1 MTTKVIVTNVS
12 ALKQKYAG
20 KYSAVR
26 AAITKWIAADDER
39 GIRTRLVALDSASAM
54 RRLGGRA
61 VTDAGDEQ
69 QNKKA
74 IDAIYTKLRPDYL
87 VILGAVDVI
96 PHQDLLNPLFSP
108 PDDPD
113 RYALSDLPYACEA
126 PYSRRINDFIGPTR
140 VVGRVPDLTGATN
153 PAYLIRLIDY
163 AARWHSQPRK
173 QYERPLAIS
182 AEVWEGSTRLTLRN
196 LFHTSATVRLSPP
209 RGPKWS
215 KRDVARMTHFI
226 NCHGSPVSPE
236 FLGQRGTNSYPVSH
250 EAAHIAGKVVRGTI
264 VAVECCYGAE
274 LYDPAL
280 LPDNQAGIANV
291 YLGGGAYAYF
301 GSSTIAY
308 GDAEFNSAADL
319 VCQYFLA
326 GVLQGASQ
334 GRATLE
340 AQQRFAR
347 AGTDLDPVDL
357 KTLAQFMLLGDPSV
371 HPVAKTASG
380 PSRKRKQA
388 IVGSDEGTRRDRR
401 VALLRKGLGISQV
414 QGTAVRAQKAPPRKL
429 VASLE
434 QVARARKLTPTNVL
448 TFNVR
453 QPAVNIGGTRSK
465 AVRAAAAPA
474 ASFHVM
480 FARQKPAKARSRSR
494 AKAAATPV
502 AATVLLVAREVDGE
516 IVSLRELHRR

>member
-20 KYSAVR
+20 KYTTVR
-26 AAITKWIAADDER
+26 AAITKWIAADDAR
-39 GIRTRLVALDSASAM
+39 GIRTRLIALDSASAM
-54 RRLGGRA
+54 KRLSGRA
-61 VTDAGDEQ
+61 VTDAQDEQ
-69 QNKKA
+69 QNKAA
-74 IDAIYTKLRPDYL
+74 IDAIYAKLRPDYL
-87 VILGAVDVI
+87 VILGAADVI
-96 PHQDLLNPLFSP
+96 PHQDLLNPVYSP

-113 RYALSDLPYACEA
+113 RQALGDLPYACEA

-140 VVGRVPDLTGATN
+140 VVGRVPDLTGATE
-153 PAYLIRLIDY
+153 PTYLLKLIDY
-163 AARWHSQPRK
+163 AAGWRSQPRR

-196 LFHTSATVRLSPP
+196 LFRTSTTVRLSPP
-209 RGPKWS
+209 RGPRWS

-226 NCHGSPVSPE
+226 NCHGAPVSPE

-250 EAAHIAGKVVRGTI
+250 QAAHIAGKVTRGTI

-280 LPDNQAGIANV
+280 LPDNQPGIANV

-301 GSSTIAY
+301 GSTTIAY
-308 GDAEFNSAADL
+308 GDVEFNSAADL
-319 VCQYFLA
+319 LCQYFLA
-326 GVLQGASQ
+326 GVLQGASL

-357 KTLAQFMLLGDPSV
+357 KTLAQFVLLGDPSV

-380 PSRKRKQA
+380 QPKKRKQA
-388 IVGSDEGTRRDRR
+388 IVPSDDGTRRDRR
-401 VALLRKGLGISQV
+401 VALLRKGLGIPQV
-414 QGTAVRAQKAPPRKL
+414 QGTAVRAQKAAPRKL
-429 VASLE
+429 VAALE
-434 QVARARKLTPTNVL
+434 QVARARKLVPSNL
-448 TFNVR
+448 LSFAVR
-453 QPAVNIGGTRSK
+453 QPAVRTAGVRSK
-465 AVRAAAAPA
+465 AVRAATAPA
-474 ASFHVM
+474 AAFHVM
-480 FARQKPAKARSRSR
+480 FTRQQSR
-494 AKAAATPV
+494 AKSRRGAAAPPI
-502 AATVLLVAREVDGE
+502 APTVLLVAREVDGE